1 MQDFETFEYSLV
13 TKLDVKVKGYMT
25 MTGKIRYNTPLKVN
39 IAEITI
45 AMTKKGKTRYKVG
58 PLVLL

>member
-45 AMTKKGKTRYKVG
+45 A
-58 PLVLL
+58 L

>member
-25 MTGKIRYNTPLKVN
+25 MTGKIRYNTP
-39 IAEITI
+39 
-45 AMTKKGKTRYKVG
+45 
-58 PLVLL
+58 PLLSNLSTTLVHHQNH